1 MQEISDTVV
10 QRLEV
15 GDSALIPT
23 PSTRSS
29 TASEPRKRPRILVV
43 DDQLDILTAL
53 ELLLKMNGFVAESV
67 DTPALA
73 LAAIGRTFDLVLMD
87 LNYTRDTTSGQEG
100 LALLTE
106 LRKRFDKLPI
116 VVMTAWGNVELAVEA
131 MRLGASDFVQK
142 PWDNSRLLQTINK
155 ELDRAAAARRV
166 VDNTKSELDIARHV
180 QQKLFPQKLKPMPTL
195 DYAGRCVPAR
205 AVGGDYYDFFDLGE
219 RRLSGVLADVSGKGV
234 GAAMLMANLQASF
247 RSQIE
252 SGTRE
257 PADLLAAVNR
267 LFYDATPPEQYVT
280 LFYFDYDEPARTM
293 RFVNCGHPSP
303 LLIKASGEAERL
315 TATSTVVGLFPS
327 WECTT
332 GSATLG
338 PGDHL
343 FAFTDGATD
352 CTVATG
358 DYTELNELG
367 EDGFVELLLASK
379 SGTAQGAVE
388 EIQAE
393 LARLG
398 GGQDL
403 VDDQTLI
410 ALVGR

>member
-1 MQEISDTVV
+1 
-10 QRLEV
+10 
-15 GDSALIPT
+15 
-23 PSTRSS
+23 
-29 TASEPRKRPRILVV
+29 
-43 DDQLDILTAL
+43 
-53 ELLLKMNGFVAESV
+53 MNGFVAESV

-73 LAAIGRTFDLVLMD
+73 LAAIRQPFDLVLMD

-100 LALLTE
+100 LTLLTE
-106 LRKRFDKLPI
+106 LRKLFDKLPI

-142 PWDNSRLLQTINK
+142 PWDNSRLLQTLNK

-166 VDNTKSELDIARHV
+166 VDNNKSELDIARHV

-219 RRLSGVLADVSGKGV
+219 GRLSGVLADVSGKGV

-257 PADLLAAVNR
+257 PVELLAAVNR

-315 TATSTVVGLFPS
+315 TATCTVVGLFPRFD
-327 WECTT
+327 CAT
-332 GSATLG
+332 GSVTLE

-352 CTVATG
+352 CTVIG
-358 DYTELNELG
+358 SPQSEPSELG
-367 EDGFVELLLASK
+367 EEGFVELLLASNR
-379 SGTAQGAVE
+379 GTAQAAVE
-388 EIQAE
+388 EVQAD

-398 GGQDL
+398 GGLDL

>member
-1 MQEISDTVV
+1 VV
-10 QRLEV
+10 QRLAV
-15 GDSALIPT
+15 GGSAVTPT
-23 PSTRSS
+23 PSTKSS
-29 TASEPRKRPRILVV
+29 AVAEPRKRPRILVV

-53 ELLLKMNGFVAESV
+53 ELLLKMNGFQAESV
-67 DTPALA
+67 DSPLRA
-73 LAAIGRTFDLVLMD
+73 LAAAGGQPFDLVLMD

-142 PWDNSRLLQTINK
+142 PWDNSRLLQTITK
-155 ELDRAAAARRV
+155 ELDRAAAARRI
-166 VDNTKSELDIARHV
+166 VDSTKSELDIARHV

-195 DYAGRCVPAR
+195 DYDGRCVPAR

-219 RRLSGVLADVSGKGV
+219 GRLAGVLADVSGKGV

-257 PADLLAAVNR
+257 PVDLLAAVNR
-267 LFYDATPPEQYVT
+267 LFYESTPPEQYVT
-280 LFYFDYDEPARTM
+280 LFYFDYDEAGRTM

-303 LLIKASGEAERL
+303 VLIQPSGKAERL
-315 TATSTVVGLFPS
+315 TATSTVVGLFRR
-327 WECTT
+327 WDCAT
-332 GSATLG
+332 GSITLG
-338 PGDHL
+338 PGDRL

-352 CTVATG
+352 CAVDSTYHLET
-358 DYTELNELG
+358 NELG
-367 EDGFVELLLASK
+367 EDGFIELLLASK
-379 SGTAQGAVE
+379 GLTAHAAVE